1 MKIRAAVAWEPN
13 KPLSIEEVDLEAP
26 RRGEVLVKLKATG
39 ICHTDAY
46 TLSGADPEGI
56 FPVITNLI
64 VVEPAPIFSLFCGG
78 IGTPKYVWNLL
89 GIKKVPFVLAK
100 VLK

>member
-46 TLSGADPEGI
+46 TSYRLCA
-56 FPVITNLI
+56 
-64 VVEPAPIFSLFCGG
+64 
-78 IGTPKYVWNLL
+78 
-89 GIKKVPFVLAK
+89 
-100 VLK
+100 